1 MVRVA
6 INGYGRIGRVAHRI
20 IIEKFGDEIEIV
32 AVNAGSSTDMQGW
45 MYLLKFDT
53 MYHELAH
60 HALFIQKPEEVEA
73 KYSIETIGALVVDDR
88 VIPFFSEKD
97 PSKLPWRDLNV
108 DVVIESTGAF
118 TTPEKIQPH
127 IDAGAKSVILSAPF
141 KDEQSSATYVLGVN
155 LNDQDGEKLENVVSN
170 ASCTTNCIAPVA
182 AIIEETFG
190 IEKAMM
196 TTIHGYTSD
205 QNVHDGGHKDYRRA
219 RAAAQN
225 IIPTSSGATI
235 AAAKAIPSLQ
245 GIFNGLAIRVPVAVG
260 SLSDFTFLL
269 KRDVTV
275 EEVNGALKQASEN
288 PRWKGI
294 FTVTNDPLVSSDIIG
309 NSHSSIADLSLT
321 QVVAGN
327 MLKIIAW
334 YDNEF
339 GYSNRLVEETLIL
352 GRKAQGTPQS

>member
-1 MVRVA
+1 MIRVA

-20 IIEKFGDEIEIV
+20 IIEKFSEEIEVV
-32 AVNAGSSTDMQGW
+32 AVNAGSSTDMKGW
-45 MYLLKFDT
+45 MYLLEYDT
-53 MYHELAH
+53 TYGKLEG
-60 HALFIQKPEEVEA
+60 HALFTQSEEEVE
-73 KYSIETIGALVVDDR
+73 KKTSLPTIGALVIDDKI
-88 VIPFFSEKD
+88 IPFYSEKD
-97 PSKLPWRDLNV
+97 PGKLPWKDLNV

-127 IDAGAKSVILSAPF
+127 IDAGAKSVVLSAPF
-141 KDEQSSATYVLGVN
+141 KDEGGGPTYVLGVN
-155 LNDQDGEKLENVVSN
+155 LDSQNPPSDTIISN

-182 AIIEETFG
+182 AIIEGAFG

-205 QNVHDGGHKDYRRA
+205 QRLHDGGHKDYRRA

-225 IIPTSSGATI
+225 IIPTSTGATK
-235 AAAKAIPSLQ
+235 AAAKAIPALE
-245 GIFNGLAIRVPVAVG
+245 GIFNGLAIRVPVTVG

-269 KRDVTV
+269 KKETSV
-275 EEVNGALKQASEN
+275 EEVNKVLKEAAEN

-294 FTVTNDPLVSSDIIG
+294 FTTTTDPIVSSDIIG

-321 QVVAGN
+321 QVVGGN
-327 MLKIIAW
+327 MLKVIAW

-339 GYSNRLVEETLIL
+339 GYANRLVEEVVIV
-352 GRKAQGTPQS
+352 GKKAASSV

>member
-1 MVRVA
+1 MTSIPIKCA
-6 INGYGRIGRVAHRI
+6 IRI
-20 IIEKFGDEIEIV
+20 IQHILI
-32 AVNAGSSTDMQGW
+32 S
-45 MYLLKFDT
+45 
-53 MYHELAH
+53 
-60 HALFIQKPEEVEA
+60 
-73 KYSIETIGALVVDDR
+73 
-88 VIPFFSEKD
+88 FFSERD
-97 PSKLPWRDLNV
+97 TSKLPWRDLNV
-108 DVVIESTGAF
+108 DVVIESTGFF

-127 IDAGAKSVILSAPF
+127 IEAGAKSVILSAPF
-141 KDEQSSATYVLGVN
+141 KDEQSAATYVLGVN
-155 LNDQDGEKLENVVSN
+155 LNEQDGEKLENVVSN

-275 EEVNGALKQASEN
+275 EEVNAALKQASEN

-352 GRKAQGTPQS
+352 GHKAQGNPQS